1 MVRRVRT
8 SKRSLASLFFLLAG
22 CEQSVAVQA
31 PTRPSPSV
39 SAESGDRL
47 TEFGVFPSKRF
58 GVDLPLPTELEP
70 WKIDDSKGPWL
81 SASQGSHST
90 VLLRLWRSENRM
102 NRDKCEAQAREMR
115 ALPSREDSELLEVF
129 SADAPP
135 GFDTQAEVRLAT
147 ATDGRLFGFT
157 LAFGGLGRRC
167 FAYVFVTSD
176 KSVAKDRVVGDRLAI
191 MLERSFRKLR
201 FVRDTELV
209 PSREPGVD

>member
-1 MVRRVRT
+1 MVRRVLT
-8 SKRSLASLFFLLAG
+8 KRDWASLFLLLAA
-22 CEQSVAVQA
+22 CEQSA
-31 PTRPSPSV
+31 PVRAPAKPLPST
-39 SAESGDRL
+39 SAENGDRL

-70 WKIDDSKGPWL
+70 WKIDDSRGPWL
-81 SASQGSHST
+81 SASQGTHST
-90 VLLRLWRSENRM
+90 VLLRMWRSENRM

-115 ALPSREDSELLEVF
+115 ALPNREDSELLEVF
-129 SADAPP
+129 AAEAPP

-147 ATDGRLFGFT
+147 STDGRLFGFT

-201 FVRDTELV
+201 FERDTEFV